1 MPKPIWLLTLLRNSR
16 KTECGAILF
25 LIRRIVRAAPF
36 ALLAIPATVLLAADD
51 LGEQLLAAARK
62 GDVAVVKQLLDK
74 GADVNAKNRYNST
87 PLFFACDRGHLE
99 VAKLLIERGAD
110 MNVKDNFYNAT
121 ALSWAMN
128 KKHNDLVEYM
138 IVKGVDATDAFR
150 GSIQNNDQKMF
161 QLILDKGK
169 VNQALLDEGLLMA
182 RISKR
187 EEMSK
192 TLEGKGA
199 KNIEIPIDE
208 ATAKLYEGKYQDGDN
223 TMNFV
228 LKDGKLA
235 FAQQNNSIVLIP
247 VAKDQFRLIQFGL
260 HFTFDRDEKGA
271 VSGVRFTAR
280 GGETKM
286 KKVS

>member
-1 MPKPIWLLTLLRNSR
+1 MPKPIWLLTLFFF
-16 KTECGAILF
+16 T
-25 LIRRIVRAAPF
+25 
-36 ALLAIPATVLLAADD
+36 IPILLAADD
-51 LGEQLLAAARK
+51 LGEQLLAASRK

-87 PLFFACDRGHLE
+87 PLFFACDRGHFE

-121 ALSWAMN
+121 ALTWAMN
-128 KKHNDLVEYM
+128 KKHNDIVELM
-138 IVKGVDATDAFR
+138 ITKGVDATDAFR
-150 GSIQNNDQKMF
+150 GSIQGNDQKMF
-161 QLILDKGK
+161 QMVLEKGK
-169 VNQALLDEGLLMA
+169 VNQSLLDEGLLMA
-182 RISKR
+182 KIAKR
-187 EEMSK
+187 EEMIK

-208 ATAKLYEGKYQDGDN
+208 ATAKLYEGKYQDGDSVF
-223 TMNFV
+223 TFV
-228 LKDGKLA
+228 IKDGKLA
-235 FAQQNNSIVLIP
+235 FSQQNGSIALIP

-260 HFTFDRDEKGA
+260 HFFFDRDEKGA
-271 VSGVRFTAR
+271 VNGVRYTAR